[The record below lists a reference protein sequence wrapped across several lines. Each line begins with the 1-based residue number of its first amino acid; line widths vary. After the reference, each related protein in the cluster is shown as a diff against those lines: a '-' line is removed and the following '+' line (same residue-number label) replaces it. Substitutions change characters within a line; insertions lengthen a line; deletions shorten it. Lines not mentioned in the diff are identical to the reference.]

1 MLSQLIKNK
10 NDQLAVYF
18 TAGFPELNSTAAIL
32 KALDAA
38 DVNLIELGLPF
49 SDSLVDGPTIQMSN
63 SQALENGMN
72 LQLLLEQLA
81 AAQPLD
87 TPVILM
93 GSFNPIMQFGVE
105 NFLKVAGQ
113 SGVSAVILPDLP
125 PEEYEKHYKDQF
137 VSAGIG
143 MCFLITSRS
152 SEERIRYLDSLT
164 TGFLY
169 AVSSDAIT
177 GSQLEVNA
185 TQQEFFDRLSAMK
198 LENSYLI
205 GFGIRDSETFKMA
218 CSNSNGAIIGSEFI
232 RQIAEAEDLVASIEK
247 FVARIRS

>member
-1 MLSQLIKNK
+1 MLSELIRNK
-10 NDQLAVYF
+10 KDQLAVYF
-18 TAGFPELNSTAAIL
+18 TAGFPELDSTAAVL
-32 KALDAA
+32 KSLDAA

-63 SQALENGMN
+63 QAALENGMN

-81 AAQPLD
+81 AAQPLE

-105 NFLKVAGQ
+105 YFLKVAKQ

-125 PEEYEKHYKDQF
+125 PEEYEKHYQEKF
-137 VSAGIG
+137 EAAAIG
-143 MCFLITSRS
+143 ACFLITSRS

-185 TQQEFFDRLSAMK
+185 TQQEFFDRLSEMK
-198 LENSYLI
+198 LRNAYLI
-205 GFGIRDSETFKMA
+205 GFGIRDKATFQMA

-232 RQIAEAEDLVASIEK
+232 RQIGESEDLSASIEE
-247 FVARIRS
+247 FVGGIRF